1 MKATVTVTSTQR
13 IDGDS
18 VTETFETVGEWEVAS
33 RGMRLTYTE
42 PTDSAQ
48 TSVQLM
54 GERVHIRRKGEC
66 VAHWILEEGVSH
78 SCPYQTPYGTL
89 PFTITAKQIQ
99 KQLEPNG
106 GRLFLS
112 YQLDAGSGATE
123 LDIEILIKEVS

>member
-1 MKATVTVTSTQR
+1 MKVTVTVTSTQR

-18 VTETFETVGEWEVAS
+18 VTETVQTFGEWEVTS

-42 PTDSAQ
+42 QTDGAQ
-48 TSVQLM
+48 TTVQLM

-66 VAHWILEEGVSH
+66 VAHWILEEGASH
-78 SCPYQTPYGTL
+78 PCPYQTPYGTL
-89 PFTITAKQIQ
+89 PFTITTKLIQ
-99 KQLEPNG
+99 NQLHQNG

-112 YQLDAGSGATE
+112 YQLDAGSGTTE